1 MSMSMRQHSVNDRV
15 VVYCNHGRRMTFRE
29 GVVVEELGL
38 TKMSSEVGPLK
49 MRHKY
54 LVWFPKQGNRIIVDG
69 HDGLTICGY

>member
-1 MSMSMRQHSVNDRV
+1 
-15 VVYCNHGRRMTFRE
+15 MTFRE